1 MWTSPVEVWVLGPI
15 RSPRQLRVKLVPW
28 ACGLSCGRDTR
39 KTGDP
44 HTRPGGGRVSRKST
58 QADASGVS
66 PGEQREREGSAS
78 VGQGCLL
85 QIHLGG
91 SAAGGCRSPGPEGRG
106 PRAQPALISTGRG
119 LINPRRGLPG
129 RVRIMETGRAPGGAS
144 GAVGGAGRAPLRRGR
159 GRRRVAGSGAG
170 LSHPA
175 PFLQPARGA
184 AGVQGSGPGL
194 QGLGPGSLRARPGT
208 GAAAASLRDTGDR
221 DRTPGPRC
229 PRPPGAGTRAQGLLE
244 RLQRAAPTPGR
255 CCSGPDAA
263 HGGLGRRRLEKRP
276 GGGKGG

>member
-144 GAVGGAGRAPLRRGR
+144 GAVGGARPGASPSRARAEAGR
-159 GRRRVAGSGAG
+159 GVRGGAQPSRALPAAGPGRSGGAGVRAGSAG
-170 LSHPA
+170 P
-175 PFLQPARGA
+175 R
-184 AGVQGSGPGL
+184 AGV
-194 QGLGPGSLRARPGT
+194 
-208 GAAAASLRDTGDR
+208 
-221 DRTPGPRC
+221 
-229 PRPPGAGTRAQGLLE
+229 
-244 RLQRAAPTPGR
+244 AP
-255 CCSGPDAA
+255 C
-263 HGGLGRRRLEKRP
+263 
-276 GGGKGG
+276 